1 MLDAYVEGA
10 ASESLESQLKYT
22 IPPTSS
28 AVVSRR
34 EATIFS
40 SGGDS
45 YSSVNGVRAVAF
57 RISAENQFLE
67 CSSYTNRTVHVIP
80 GRQFLHGPYGK

>member
-10 ASESLESQLKYT
+10 ASESLETQLKFT
-22 IPPTSS
+22 TPPTSS
-28 AVVSRR
+28 AIVSRR

-45 YSSVNGVRAVAF
+45 YSPQNGVRAVVF
-57 RISAENQFLE
+57 RIAQENQFLDP
-67 CSSYTNRTVHVIP
+67 SSL
-80 GRQFLHGPYGK
+80 FF

>member
-1 MLDAYVEGA
+1 M
-10 ASESLESQLKYT
+10 

-28 AVVSRR
+28 AVVARR

-45 YSSVNGVRAVAF
+45 YSSVNDVRAIVF
-57 RISAENQFLE
+57 RTAAENQFLDPRWSAE
-67 CSSYTNRTVHVIP
+67 HDARHSFSKNQGTKGITAVI
-80 GRQFLHGPYGK
+80 